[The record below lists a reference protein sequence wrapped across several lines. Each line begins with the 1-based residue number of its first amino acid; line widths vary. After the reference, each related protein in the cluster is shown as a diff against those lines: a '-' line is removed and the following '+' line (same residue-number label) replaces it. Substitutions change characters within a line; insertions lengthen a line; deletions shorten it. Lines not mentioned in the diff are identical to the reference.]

1 MMAAMLWGVQLSAQ
15 QPPVLIHSHNDYWR
29 PAPFWTAYSHKLYS
43 YEADVFYV
51 DNEIYVSHDRED
63 IVKENTLER
72 LYVEPIVS
80 VYKQNGGKPWKG
92 AETGIQLLVDIKD
105 EAEPTLAALVEAFGK
120 YPEVFDPS
128 VNPYAVRI
136 AISGSRPAP
145 ENFKD
150 YPTFIGFDG
159 FLDVNYTPD
168 QLERIVLISE
178 PLYKY
183 ARWNG
188 KGTMLPDQEA
198 KVREAV
204 AKAHSLGKPIR
215 FWATPECESTYYT
228 FYNLGIDF
236 VNTDHPAV
244 CAGFFSDYANK
255 NFQIGKSADGQGG
268 VTRFANLDKTTRDFS
283 GFQNEKLQ
291 LSETVEVYEPT
302 YASDGKKKIRNVIYL
317 IGDGMGLNQITAG
330 YYANKGLSI
339 FNMNHIGF
347 QVNNALGAFTTDSAA
362 GGSALATGERHANRH
377 ISSTTDG
384 HAIPS
389 LSNFFDEKGYAV
401 GVLTLGNVAD
411 ATPSAFYGHST
422 ERDNADEITRYL
434 LNGHVDLL
442 CGCGMREFTDRE
454 DGIDMVSELK
464 KQYSFITDYEEIDEQ
479 DGKVICIDE
488 RMDEAVEEASINLLA
503 DAVNESLGLLE
514 KQSRKG
520 FFLMVE
526 AAKIDYAGHAKSLPG
541 TVLETLSFDLAVAE
555 ALKFA
560 DKDGET
566 LVIVTADHE
575 TGGLVLLDGDEATGR
590 VMGVFV
596 TNDHTPSMLPV
607 FAYGPGAERFTG
619 TYMNTEIPRR
629 IKTLIK

>member
-1 MMAAMLWGVQLSAQ
+1 MLWGASLYAQ

-29 PAPFWTAYSHKLYS
+29 PAPFWTAYSHQVYS

-51 DNEIYVSHDRED
+51 DGQIYVAHDREE
-63 IVKENTLER
+63 IRPENTLEA
-72 LYVEPIVS
+72 LYVQPIVS
-80 VYKQNGGKPWKG
+80 VYKENEGRPWKD
-92 AETGIQLLVDIKD
+92 AVTGIQLLVDIKD
-105 EAEPTLAALVEAFGK
+105 DTEPTLSRLVEVFGK

-136 AISGSRPAP
+136 AITGNTP
-145 ENFKD
+145 EPEDFLK
-150 YPTFIGFDG
+150 YPSFIGYDG
-159 FLDVNYTPD
+159 RIGISYTPE
-168 QLERIVLISE
+168 QLERIVLVSE
-178 PLYKY
+178 SLKDFV
-183 ARWNG
+183 RWNG

-198 KVREAV
+198 KLKEVIERV
-204 AKAHSLGKPIR
+204 HSMGKPVR
-215 FWATPECESTYYT
+215 FWDTPECESTYYT
-228 FYNLGIDF
+228 FYNMGIDF
-236 VNTDHPAV
+236 VNTDDPAV
-244 CAGFFSDYANK
+244 CAAFFSDFTNK
-255 NFQIGKSADGQGG
+255 NFQIGKAAAGKGG

-291 LSETVEVYEPT
+291 LSEGVEVYEPT
-302 YASDGKKKIRNVIYL
+302 YEGKKGKVRNVIYM
-317 IGDGMGLNQITAG
+317 IGDGMGLNQLTAG
-330 YYANKGLSI
+330 YYANKGLTI
-339 FNMNHIGF
+339 FNMNNIGF

-377 ISSTTDG
+377 ISCTVDG
-384 HAIPS
+384 QAIPS

-434 LNGHVDLL
+434 LNGHIDLL
-442 CGCGMREFTDRE
+442 CGSGMREFTRRN

-464 KQYSFITDYEEIDEQ
+464 KQYSFITGIDDIDAQE
-479 DGKVICIDE
+479 GKVICIDE
-488 RMDEAVEEASINLLA
+488 RMDEAVEEASMTLLA
-503 DAVNESLGLLE
+503 DAVKESLVQLQ

-526 AAKIDYAGHAKSLPG
+526 GAKIDYAGHSKSLPG
-541 TVLETLSFDLAVAE
+541 SVLETLSFDLAVAE

-560 DKDGET
+560 DTDGET

-575 TGGLVLLDGDEATGR
+575 TGGLVLLDGDEHTGR
-590 VMGVFV
+590 IMGVYV

-607 FAYGPGAERFTG
+607 FSYGPGAESFTG
-619 TYMNTEIPRR
+619 TYMNTEIARR
-629 IKTLIK
+629 IKSLIKK